1 MHEKIQELTR
11 ALIKSSW
18 TKTPKKMKIQVKL
31 GHKMN
36 SLSRNATSLMANA
49 RNRKDSLTNE
59 EEKVFVR
66 ESGR

>member
-1 MHEKIQELTR
+1 
-11 ALIKSSW
+11 
-18 TKTPKKMKIQVKL
+18 
-31 GHKMN
+31 MN

-66 ESGR
+66 ESFVPPEISLIYFFLGNKKEEKPSQMNEEWD